1 MVVAERYTLLR
12 LLTLLTLLTWC
23 TLLTLLTL
31 LTWCILLIWNTLYII
46 YDSNGKFDS
55 IRLVCV
61 KAQQLHEVGIRRTSF
76 FFCNNFK
83 DRTKEYRHVGFVS
96 GP

>member
-1 MVVAERYTLLR
+1 MVYTVD
-12 LLTLLTLLTWC
+12 TVDTVDMVYTVDMEY
-23 TLLTLLTL
+23 T
-31 LTWCILLIWNTLYII
+31 IHF

-61 KAQQLHEVGIRRTSF
+61 IAQQLHEVGIRRTSF

-83 DRTKEYRHVGFVS
+83 DRTKKYRHVGFVS